1 MKTQN
6 ISLLFAL
13 SSCLAHAN
21 DSSRLD
27 RVERDISELSF
38 IVRQLSAKIEKGF
51 STPSQTKPE
60 IPAKP
65 TNPTHLVRT
74 GDTYWC
80 IARKYGVSVSA
91 LCKANPRI
99 SAKRLP
105 IGKHINLPGPSSSN
119 LASSTPPVS
128 SRTSYT
134 VKKGDTL
141 GHIALRHEISLKQLV
156 SSNPKFDPRRMQIG
170 QILNIPSERPPVKQP
185 IESAP
190 PSRPVESIEELP
202 LPPDPE
208 PLSTPPV
215 LAPDPEIPTI
225 AVEEGTASPSF
236 AKNPEET
243 KKPVEPEP
251 NLLDPEAT
259 ELIVIDE
266 NSRLTDIAHRFL
278 TDVATLNRLNNIELA
293 PDQMIKSGSQIYI
306 PRD

>member
-13 SSCLAHAN
+13 SSSLAHAN

-51 STPSQTKPE
+51 STPSQTIPE

-65 TNPTHLVRT
+65 ANPTHLVRT

-91 LCKANPRI
+91 LGKANPGI

-105 IGKHINLPGPSSSN
+105 IGEHINLPDSSSSN
-119 LASSTPPVS
+119 LASSTPPVF
-128 SRTSYT
+128 SRSSYT

-141 GHIALRHEISLKQLV
+141 GHIALRHGISLKQLV
-156 SSNPKFDPRRMQIG
+156 SSNPKFDPQKMQIG
-170 QILNIPSERPPVKQP
+170 QILSIPSRIPPVKPP

-190 PSRPVESIEELP
+190 PSRPIKPIEELP
-202 LPPDPE
+202 SPPNPE

-215 LAPDPEIPTI
+215 LAPDPEIPPI

>member
-38 IVRQLSAKIEKGF
+38 IVRQLSAKIEKRF
-51 STPSQTKPE
+51 STPSQRKPE

-91 LCKANPRI
+91 LGKANPRI

-105 IGKHINLPGPSSSN
+105 IGKHINLPGSSSSK
-119 LASSTPPVS
+119 LASSTPPVF
-128 SRTSYT
+128 SRNSYT

-170 QILNIPSERPPVKQP
+170 QVLSIPSKRSPVKPP

-190 PSRPVESIEELP
+190 PSRPLEPIEELP
-202 LPPDPE
+202 SPPHPN

-215 LAPDPEIPTI
+215 LAPDPEIPVI
-225 AVEEGTASPSF
+225 AVEEITASPSF
-236 AKNPEET
+236 TENPEEA
-243 KKPVEPEP
+243 KKPIEPEP

-266 NSRLTDIAHRFL
+266 NSRLTDIANRFL

>member
-91 LCKANPRI
+91 LGKANPGI

-105 IGKHINLPGPSSSN
+105 IGEHINLPGSSTSK
-119 LASSTPPVS
+119 LASSAPPVF

-141 GHIALRHEISLKQLV
+141 GHIALRHGISLKQLV
-156 SSNPKFDPRRMQIG
+156 SSNPKFDARRMQIG
-170 QILNIPSERPPVKQP
+170 QILSIPSRIHPVKPP

-190 PSRPVESIEELP
+190 PS
-202 LPPDPE
+202 
-208 PLSTPPV
+208 LS
-215 LAPDPEIPTI
+215 
-225 AVEEGTASPSF
+225 
-236 AKNPEET
+236 
-243 KKPVEPEP
+243 
-251 NLLDPEAT
+251 
-259 ELIVIDE
+259 LIHI
-266 NSRLTDIAHRFL
+266 
-278 TDVATLNRLNNIELA
+278 
-293 PDQMIKSGSQIYI
+293 
-306 PRD
+306 

>member
-1 MKTQN
+1 MKIQN

-91 LCKANPRI
+91 LGKANPRI

-105 IGKHINLPGPSSSN
+105 IGKHINLPGSSLRK
-119 LASSTPPVS
+119 LASSTPPVF
-128 SRTSYT
+128 SRNSYT

-170 QILNIPSERPPVKQP
+170 QVLSIPSKRSPIKPP

-190 PSRPVESIEELP
+190 PSRPVEAIEELP
-202 LPPDPE
+202 SPPHPN
-208 PLSTPPV
+208 PLSAPPV
-215 LAPDPEIPTI
+215 LTPDPEIPPI
-225 AVEEGTASPSF
+225 AVEEGTTSPSF
-236 AKNPEET
+236 AK
-243 KKPVEPEP
+243 KPIEPEP
-251 NLLDPEAT
+251 NLLEPETT

>member
-91 LCKANPRI
+91 LGKANPRI

-119 LASSTPPVS
+119 LASSTPPVF

-170 QILNIPSERPPVKQP
+170 KILSIPSKRSPVKQP

-190 PSRPVESIEELP
+190 PSRPVESNEELP

-215 LAPDPEIPTI
+215 LAPDPEIPPI
-225 AVEEGTASPSF
+225 AVEEGTASLSF
-236 AKNPEET
+236 AKNREET
-243 KKPVEPEP
+243 KKPVEPES
-251 NLLDPEAT
+251 NLLEPETT

>member
-1 MKTQN
+1 MKPQN
-6 ISLLFAL
+6 IILLFAL

-38 IVRQLSAKIEKGF
+38 IVRQLSAKFEKGF
-51 STPSQTKPE
+51 STPLQTKPE
-60 IPAKP
+60 TASEP

-80 IARKYGVSVSA
+80 IARKYGVSVNA
-91 LCKANPRI
+91 LCEANPRI

-105 IGKHINLPGPSSSN
+105 IGEHINLPGSSSSE
-119 LASSTPPVS
+119 LASSAPPVF

-141 GHIALRHEISLKQLV
+141 GHIALGHGISLKQLV

-170 QILNIPSERPPVKQP
+170 QILSIPSKRSPVKQS
-185 IESAP
+185 IESSP
-190 PSRPVESIEELP
+190 PSRPVEPFEKLP
-202 LPPDPE
+202 TPPNPA
-208 PLSTPPV
+208 PPSTPPV
-215 LAPDPEIPTI
+215 LAPDPEIPPVVV
-225 AVEEGTASPSF
+225 AEGKAPLPF

-251 NLLDPEAT
+251 SLLDPDTT
-259 ELIVIDE
+259 ELIVIEE
-266 NSRLTDIAHRFL
+266 NSRLTDIANRFL

>member
-1 MKTQN
+1 MKPQN
-6 ISLLFAL
+6 IILLFAL

-38 IVRQLSAKIEKGF
+38 IVRQLSAKFEKGF
-51 STPSQTKPE
+51 STLSQTKPE

-65 TNPTHLVRT
+65 TNPTHLIRT

-91 LCKANPRI
+91 LCRANPRI

-105 IGKHINLPGPSSSN
+105 IGEHINLPGSSSN
-119 LASSTPPVS
+119 KLASSVPPVF

-141 GHIALRHEISLKQLV
+141 GHIALRHGISLKQLV
-156 SSNPKFDPRRMQIG
+156 SSNPKFDPRKMQIG
-170 QILNIPSERPPVKQP
+170 QILSIPSKSPPVKPP

-190 PSRPVESIEELP
+190 PSRRLVPTEELP
-202 LPPDPE
+202 TPPNPE
-208 PLSTPPV
+208 PPSTPPV
-215 LAPDPEIPTI
+215 LAPDPEIPPVV
-225 AVEEGTASPSF
+225 VEEGKAPPLF
-236 AKNPEET
+236 AENPEET
-243 KKPVEPEP
+243 KKPIEPEP
-251 NLLDPEAT
+251 SLLDPDAT
-259 ELIVIDE
+259 ELIVIEE
-266 NSRLTDIAHRFL
+266 NSRLTDIASRFL

-306 PRD
+306 PLD

>member
-6 ISLLFAL
+6 ITLLFAL

-38 IVRQLSAKIEKGF
+38 IVRQLSAKFEKGF

-60 IPAKP
+60 ITPKP

-80 IARKYGVSVSA
+80 IGRKYGVSVSA

-105 IGKHINLPGPSSSN
+105 IGEHINLPGSSSSKS
-119 LASSTPPVS
+119 ASSGPPVS
-128 SRTSYT
+128 SRSSYL

-141 GHIALRHEISLKQLV
+141 GHIALGHGISLTQLV
-156 SSNPKFDPRRMQIG
+156 SSNPEFDPRRMQIG
-170 QILNIPSERPPVKQP
+170 QILSIPPKGSPVKQS
-185 IESAP
+185 IESAT
-190 PSRPVESIEELP
+190 PSRPIEPVEELP
-202 LPPDPE
+202 TPPNPE
-208 PLSTPPV
+208 PPSTPPV
-215 LAPDPEIPTI
+215 LDPGPEIPPVV
-225 AVEEGTASPSF
+225 VEEGKAPPLL
-236 AKNPEET
+236 AENPEKP
-243 KKPVEPEP
+243 KKPVEPDP
-251 NLLDPEAT
+251 SLLDPDTT
-259 ELIVIDE
+259 ELIVIEE
-266 NSRLTDIAHRFL
+266 NSRLTDIANRFL

>member
-51 STPSQTKPE
+51 STPSRTKPE

-65 TNPTHLVRT
+65 VNPTHLVRT

-91 LCKANPRI
+91 LGNANPGI

-105 IGKHINLPGPSSSN
+105 IGEHINLPDSSSN
-119 LASSTPPVS
+119 NLASPAPTVF
-128 SRTSYT
+128 SRSSYT
-134 VKKGDTL
+134 VEKGDTL
-141 GHIALRHEISLKQLV
+141 GHIALRHGISLKQLV
-156 SSNPKFDPRRMQIG
+156 SNNPKFDPRRMQIG
-170 QILNIPSERPPVKQP
+170 QILSIPSRIPPVKPP

-190 PSRPVESIEELP
+190 LSRPIEPIEELP
-202 LPPDPE
+202 SPSNPE
-208 PLSTPPV
+208 PLPTPPV
-215 LAPDPEIPTI
+215 LAPDPEIPPI

-236 AKNPEET
+236 AENPEKT
-243 KKPVEPEP
+243 KKPIEPEP
-251 NLLDPEAT
+251 NLLDPETT

-266 NSRLTDIAHRFL
+266 NSRLTDIANRFL

>member
-1 MKTQN
+1 MKLQN
-6 ISLLFAL
+6 ITLIFAI

-38 IVRQLSAKIEKGF
+38 IVRQLSAKFEKGF

-60 IPAKP
+60 IASEPI
-65 TNPTHLVRT
+65 NPTHLVRT

-105 IGKHINLPGPSSSN
+105 IGEHINLPGSSK
-119 LASSTPPVS
+119 LASSAPPVL

-141 GHIALRHEISLKQLV
+141 GHIALGHGISLKQLV

-170 QILNIPSERPPVKQP
+170 QILSIPSERSPVKQS
-185 IESAP
+185 IESTP
-190 PSRPVESIEELP
+190 PSRPVEPFEELP
-202 LPPDPE
+202 TPPNPA
-208 PLSTPPV
+208 PPSTAPV
-215 LAPDPEIPTI
+215 LAPDPEIPPI
-225 AVEEGTASPSF
+225 VVEEGKAPPLFTE
-236 AKNPEET
+236 NPEET

-251 NLLDPEAT
+251 SLLDPDTT
-259 ELIVIDE
+259 ELIVIEE
-266 NSRLTDIAHRFL
+266 NSRLTDIANRFL